1 VTPAT
6 ESPSSTS
13 AALGGGRSS
22 SAMPLLDADG
32 VTVGRAA
39 LAEAIAG
46 QPIKQ
51 HLIHETVVAEL
62 AARRA
67 GTHSTKTRGV
77 VRGGGAKPW
86 RQKGTGRARA
96 GSIRAPHWTGGGVA
110 FGPTPR
116 THGGK
121 VNRKVRAQAFRAAL
135 RAQAERGSLALMDP
149 VEWETPSTK
158 RAVEYLRQA
167 PDGVAVRPLL
177 LVVADLDGVQ
187 ARSFRNLPGVYVL
200 ASYELETVDV
210 VAARAVLVERAVWER
225 IAGEPAEVEAVE
237 AKRKPKPRA
246 KPKKKAPAPPAP
258 VVEEPPAEEPAPAE
272 EAAAEVVEEPA
283 ATEEPAAEVVEEP
296 VAEVAVEE
304 APAEEAPK
312 PKPKRTRAEKAP
324 AEEAPK
330 PKRTRAQKAP
340 AEEAPKPKRTRAK
353 QAPTAESEADGEEAS

>member
-1 VTPAT
+1 MTP
-6 ESPSSTS
+6 
-13 AALGGGRSS
+13 L
-22 SAMPLLDADG
+22 PLLDPDG

-67 GTHSTKTRGV
+67 GTHSTLTRGK

-116 THGGK
+116 SHGGK

-135 RAQAERGSLALMDP
+135 RAHAERGSLALMDP
-149 VEWETPSTK
+149 VDWETPSTK

-167 PDGVAVRPLL
+167 PDGVAGRPLL
-177 LVVADLDGVQ
+177 LVVADIDAVQ

-200 ASYELETVDV
+200 ASSELETVDV
-210 VAARAVLVERAVWER
+210 VAARALLMERGAWER
-225 IAGEPAEVEAVE
+225 IAGGPAEVEAVE

-246 KPKKKAPAPPAP
+246 KPKKAPAPAP
-258 VVEEPPAEEPAPAE
+258 VVEEPPAEEAPGE
-272 EAAAEVVEEPA
+272 EPLAEEPA
-283 ATEEPAAEVVEEP
+283 ATEEPVAEEP

-304 APAEEAPK
+304 ASAP
-312 PKPKRTRAEKAP
+312 EAP

-330 PKRTRAQKAP
+330 PRAKAKAKPRASRAKKAP
-340 AEEAPKPKRTRAK
+340 EPDAE
-353 QAPTAESEADGEEAS
+353 AEPAAGPDADADADGEEAS

>member
-1 VTPAT
+1 VTP
-6 ESPSSTS
+6 
-13 AALGGGRSS
+13 L
-22 SAMPLLDADG
+22 PLLDPDG
-32 VTVGRAA
+32 VTVGRAE
-39 LAEAIAG
+39 LAEAIAA

-67 GTHSTKTRGV
+67 GTHSTKTRGN

-86 RQKGTGRARA
+86 RQKGTGRARQ
-96 GSIRAPHWTGGGVA
+96 GSIRAPHWTGGGVV

-121 VNRKVRAQAFRAAL
+121 VNRKVRAQAFRAAF

-149 VEWETPSTK
+149 VDWDTPSTK

-200 ASYELETVDV
+200 ASSELETVDV

-225 IAGEPAEVEAVE
+225 IAGAPAEVEAVE

-246 KPKKKAPAPPAP
+246 KPKKKAPEPAP
-258 VVEEPPAEEPAPAE
+258 VVEEPVAEEPAAD
-272 EAAAEVVEEPA
+272 EVVDEPA
-283 ATEEPAAEVVEEP
+283 AEAAEEPAAEVAEEP
-296 VAEVAVEE
+296 VAETAVEE
-304 APAEEAPK
+304 E
-312 PKPKRTRAEKAP
+312 
-324 AEEAPK
+324 
-330 PKRTRAQKAP
+330 AP

-353 QAPTAESEADGEEAS
+353 KPKAEPEAEAGTEPAAEPDAEAGGEEAS